1 VRTTVVII
9 GAGHAG
15 LAMSRRLTDRS
26 IDHVVLERGEVA
38 NSWRTERWSSLRLQ
52 TPNWQTRL
60 PGAGYEGD
68 DPDGFLSMP
77 ELIRFIDDYATT
89 IDAPVLTDVLV
100 TSVRAAGDADGY
112 EVQTDQGTW
121 SCAAVVLASG
131 ACNLPVVPPF
141 ATDVASRVATLTAM
155 DYRSPDEL
163 ADGGVLVV
171 GGSATGVQLAEEIRA
186 SGRPVTLSIG
196 EHVRMPRVYRGRDIL
211 WWMDV
216 AGLLDT
222 RYDEVDDIVR
232 ARHVPSPQLI
242 GTPERATIDVNS
254 LRASGVRVV
263 GRWAGLR
270 DGVAQ
275 LSGSLANLCALA
287 DLKMNRL
294 LDDIDRWSALAG
306 LDADVSVDRPER
318 FEPTAAVA
326 DVPLE
331 IDLRRGEFRTVLWAC
346 GYRPDHAWLHLP
358 VFDRRGRL
366 RHDGGVASDAPGVYL
381 LGAKFLRRRRST
393 FISGAEQ
400 DTLELADH
408 LAGYLADRAGAQVR
422 LAPPS
427 MAGVAPAT

>member
-60 PGAGYEGD
+60 PGARYEGD

-77 ELIRFIDDYATT
+77 QLIRFLDDYAGT
-89 IDAPVLTDVLV
+89 IAAPVLTGVLV
-100 TSVRAAGDADGY
+100 TSVRPAGDGDGY
-112 EVQTDQGTW
+112 EVVTDQGVW
-121 SCAAVVLASG
+121 SCAAVVVASG
-131 ACNLPVVPPF
+131 ACNLPVVPAF
-141 ATDVASRVATLTAM
+141 AGEVPGRVSTITAM

-171 GGSATGVQLAEEIRA
+171 GGSATGVQLAEEIHA

-196 EHVRMPRVYRGRDIL
+196 EHVRLPRLYRGRDIL

-216 AGLLDT
+216 TGLLDV
-222 RYDEVDDIVR
+222 RFDEVDDLVR

-242 GTPERATIDVNS
+242 GTADRASIDVNS

-263 GRWAGLR
+263 GRWAGMR

-294 LDDIDRWSALAG
+294 LDDCDRSATAAG
-306 LDADVSVDRPER
+306 LDGDPAIDRPHR
-318 FEPTAAVA
+318 FAPTAPVA
-326 DVPLE
+326 DPPLE
-331 IDLRRGEFRTVLWAC
+331 VDLRSGAIRTVLWAC
-346 GYRPDHAWLHLP
+346 GYKPDHSWLDLP

-366 RHDGGVASDAPGVYL
+366 RHDGGVVTDAPGVYL

-408 LAGYLADRAGAQVR
+408 LRGFLDGRQPPAQAR

-427 MAGVAPAT
+427 MEPVVIF